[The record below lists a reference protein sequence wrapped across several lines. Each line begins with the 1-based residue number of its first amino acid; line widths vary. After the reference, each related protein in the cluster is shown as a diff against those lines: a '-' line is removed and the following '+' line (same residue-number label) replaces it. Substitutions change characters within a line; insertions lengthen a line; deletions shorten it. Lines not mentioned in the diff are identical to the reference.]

1 MNLNIFKYSKHIAPL
16 LIFFVICATSAVQAQ
31 QMPTRSD
38 YQIVQGFNKEYSS
51 LSDGINNATTVDG
64 INAILSKINS
74 FDSEYSAHKDLL
86 DKALYPATY
95 EQKIQELKARAQTSD
110 NQLVTIQ
117 EQSQKLAQLNQQVA
131 DYAGQ
136 LKTLSEKSEGLQ
148 KEMIRSKG
156 NESHLARLV
165 KQYRESLK
173 ERDALISSMIDSLMV
188 TYKNLSLPSLK
199 GLETARAQ
207 ALTDSKGNALK
218 LIQSIAD
225 ENTKFID
232 SHPTLTAD
240 EYLRMYAVQEQ
251 FSDMWNTVG
260 DKMLSIYSNPKERAQ
275 EKTTI
280 DNSLSGWH
288 SKVSDY
294 TFKSMASSFKEK
306 GINLPEF
313 NDSNS
318 FYSGLRTYLDNAIK
332 RSREHAGDAEYKEFQ
347 NFSDLWNNVVKV
359 KWADNLVQ
367 GKILTYENIAT
378 IDQNL
383 TTWGQLAQPKS
394 YAMFIYL
401 GIALIIIIIMGFLLY
416 KAKSTESDKG

>member
-1 MNLNIFKYSKHIAPL
+1 MNLNIFKYTKLIAPL
-16 LIFFVICATSAVQAQ
+16 LLFFVISATSAVQAQ
-31 QMPTRSD
+31 QMSTSRSD
-38 YQIVQGFNKEYSS
+38 YQIVQSFNKEYKT
-51 LSDGINNATTVDG
+51 LSDGITSASTVDG
-64 INAILSKINS
+64 INSILSQINS
-74 FDSEYSAHKDLL
+74 FDSEYSSHKDLL
-86 DKALYPATY
+86 DKVLSPETY
-95 EQKIQELKARAQTSD
+95 EQKMQELKSRAQATA
-110 NQLVTIQ
+110 NHLTTIQ

-131 DYAGQ
+131 NYAGQ
-136 LKTLSEKSEGLQ
+136 LKTLSERSQSLQ

-156 NESHLARLV
+156 NESNLARLV
-165 KQYRESLK
+165 REYRKSLK
-173 ERDALISSMIDSLMV
+173 ERDNFILSVIDSLMI
-188 TYKNLSLPSLK
+188 TYKNLNLPSLK
-199 GLETARAQ
+199 GLEAARAK

-218 LIQSIAD
+218 LIESIAN

-240 EYLRMYAVQEQ
+240 EYLRMYAVQAQ

-260 DKMLSIYSNPKERAQ
+260 DKLLNIYSNAKDRAQ
-275 EKTTI
+275 EKATI
-280 DNSLSGWH
+280 EQSLSAWH

-294 TFKSMASSFKEK
+294 TFKSIASTFKEK
-306 GINLPEF
+306 GINLSEF

-318 FYSGLRTYLDNAIK
+318 FYSSLRNYLDNAIK
-332 RSREHAGDAEYKEFQ
+332 RSRQHAGDAEYKEFQ

-378 IDQNL
+378 IDQSL

-401 GIALIIIIIMGFLLY
+401 GIALIIIIILGVMLY
-416 KAKSTESDKG
+416 KAKSTETT